1 MNDNTSSDDSA
12 RRARPRRRS
21 FGSRYGQPAL
31 SPERA
36 ERQGLI
42 THLAYKL
49 LGGREEAMSFLNTY
63 HASLDARPIDLAIDS
78 AAGYS
83 AVENTI
89 RANGSRGGVRI

>member
-1 MNDNTSSDDSA
+1 MNDGTFNDDA
-12 RRARPRRRS
+12 ARPTRPKRRS
-21 FGSRYGQPAL
+21 FGSRLQPAL
-31 SPERA
+31 PPERA
-36 ERQGLI
+36 KRQGLI

-63 HASLDARPIDLAIDS
+63 NVSLDARPLDLATAS

-89 RANGSRGGVRI
+89 RTNGSRAGVRI